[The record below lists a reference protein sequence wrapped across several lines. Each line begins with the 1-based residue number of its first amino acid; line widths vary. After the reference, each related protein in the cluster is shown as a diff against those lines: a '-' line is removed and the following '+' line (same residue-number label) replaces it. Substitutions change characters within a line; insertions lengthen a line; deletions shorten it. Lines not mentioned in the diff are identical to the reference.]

1 MQKFKEW
8 GLKKITPV
16 FLYWFNRISSRII
29 CIQSPH
35 KVLQEF
41 HSLLINVQNEESLR
55 VLLHFEE
62 QSIFK
67 RNLKNKKNWINQSSN
82 QKTKTTNGR
91 TLLLNR
97 ENQLN
102 PNFFSRFWNEKIH
115 TWILNEEFFFTYLRV
130 SFTSD

>member
-16 FLYWFNRISSRII
+16 FLYWFNHISSRII

-67 RNLKNKKNWINQSSN
+67 RNLKNKKKWINQSSN

-91 TLLLNR
+91 TLLLNW

-102 PNFFSRFWNEKIH
+102 PNFYLAFEMKRFSTIPFPISHNLFKSFIH
-115 TWILNEEFFFTYLRV
+115 
-130 SFTSD
+130 